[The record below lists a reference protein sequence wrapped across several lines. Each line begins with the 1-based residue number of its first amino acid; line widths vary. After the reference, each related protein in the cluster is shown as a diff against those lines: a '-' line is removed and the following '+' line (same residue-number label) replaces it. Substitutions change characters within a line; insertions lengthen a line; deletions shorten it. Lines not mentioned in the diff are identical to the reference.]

1 MDVPSVTQ
9 PDSKRLLT
17 SLRTGVSR
25 SWSPLDWQPWQAGD
39 GKNDRKT
46 SVLRGSLPPAAPAV
60 QEMGMPVR
68 FALQSGSTKKP
79 PPSSRTKHSWGC
91 LAVGGWGG
99 ALSPLTFILAK
110 SKPQVLPS
118 PCLAPC
124 IPFWD
129 LEVGWKSCG
138 LTCGPSAWGNLPGTG
153 EAAQYQKIKDRFP
166 GSHPAQVFS
175 SKAGSGIRFL
185 HTLGKGKTGGFTPTA
200 PRISATPEGRTQPQA
215 ARPPAVIPLRTT

>member
-1 MDVPSVTQ
+1 MTE
-9 PDSKRLLT
+9 RHLCCE
-17 SLRTGVSR
+17 
-25 SWSPLDWQPWQAGD
+25 
-39 GKNDRKT
+39 
-46 SVLRGSLPPAAPAV
+46 AASHL
-60 QEMGMPVR
+60 QHQQCRRWGC
-68 FALQSGSTKKP
+68 QSGLLCSLVAPKSP
-79 PPSSRTKHSWGC
+79 PPEQLNQTFLGMFGC
-91 LAVGGWGG
+91 RWVGR
-99 ALSPLTFILAK
+99 STEPLTFILAK

-138 LTCGPSAWGNLPGTG
+138 LTCGPFAWGNLPGTG
-153 EAAQYQKIKDRFP
+153 EAAQHQKIKDRFP

-185 HTLGKGKTGGFTPTA
+185 HTLGKGKTGGFTPPA
-200 PRISATPEGRTQPQA
+200 PRISAMPEGRTQPQA